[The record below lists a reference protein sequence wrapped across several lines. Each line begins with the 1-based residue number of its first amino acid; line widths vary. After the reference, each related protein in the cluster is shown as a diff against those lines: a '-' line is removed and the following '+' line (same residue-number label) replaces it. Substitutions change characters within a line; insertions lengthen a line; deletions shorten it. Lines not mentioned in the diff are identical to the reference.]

1 MERELPN
8 WLVIEAYGCLFSYNL
23 NSVFLVRL
31 VVLEDVTAI
40 VCGSL
45 DGDTEEMYIDL
56 AFLKLS

>member
-1 MERELPN
+1 M
-8 WLVIEAYGCLFSYNL
+8 FSYNL